1 MDIFILLQVLVS
13 GLISGF
19 IVFQSAFVAPIVFK
33 TLPEESRPPF
43 LRTIFP
49 KLFKAMAFCG
59 VLLLVFN
66 VVQTDGSTWGYFV
79 GGFTLTCGIVCNG
92 LIPQTNR
99 ARDEGDNKKFAL
111 LHKVSVVSTVTTLL
125 VNLAWIFLL

>member
-1 MDIFILLQVLVS
+1 MDIFVLLQVLVS

-33 TLPEESRPPF
+33 TLPQESRPPF

-59 VLLLVFN
+59 VLLLIFN
-66 VVQTDGSTWGYFV
+66 AMQTEATMLGYFV
-79 GGFTLTCGIVCNG
+79 GGFTLICGVVCNG

-99 ARDEGDNKKFAL
+99 AKDEGDDKRFAF

-125 VNLAWIFLL
+125 VNVAWVFWI